1 MFHIP
6 SARQQENCAKAGVRS
21 SLVEGGAGGTACL
34 HDGKDETLAPMAG
47 PASTCPEGSF
57 HSSRSAG
64 ESAASGESHDHDPTR
79 GGTLVV
85 RRSAKI
91 VMEVLGTIVAG
102 IGILVAVV
110 GWRLSQGPITLSLLT
125 PYIEEALSAPDR
137 GFILKLDRT
146 VLAWGGWERTLDLE
160 GVGIH
165 VIDPAGRPL
174 LTLPEISL
182 HLSARGLIEGV
193 VAPTSLEINGARLHL
208 RRNADG
214 RLALELADQ
223 SASQAQSNVL
233 PVMLADMLGRPE
245 RGRPMSFLRRIT
257 ITGAD
262 LDVEDSHWDTS
273 WKAQLPRLVL
283 ERDAAGVRAVAV
295 LDIHVAD
302 ATSHFEAR
310 GLYNAATQALG
321 LQVAFNGLNPATFAR
336 AAPELASLEHF
347 ALPFEGKIRA
357 EFTLDGTL
365 DTLNFDVSAGQGRLV
380 LRKLYPE
387 DLEVKSF
394 AAKGSVAE
402 HGTSFT
408 LEDADVDLGG
418 GTAFTL
424 HGAAHALAGNDT
436 ATLDVVGK
444 DVNVDD
450 LPKLWPA
457 SIAANA
463 RQWITTN
470 LSSGSVDE
478 VFASFSLHGGS
489 LDPSDLT
496 VDKINGNMRL
506 SGINVRYLGKMPKAR
521 KVGGEARFDEKTF
534 NISVDKGNAAGV
546 DLDTGTI
553 AISGLDVEDQYI
565 AIDLTLHGPLRAALE
580 LIDNEPLRYASDLG
594 IDAKKVAGA
603 AAVQL
608 ALKFPLNHD
617 LRLAQV
623 AASASAKMTDV
634 SMPAM
639 FLGHDLSR
647 GNLALKVDKASM
659 QVTGDAA
666 IGPVPVTLTWN
677 EGFGKSPERRMRLA
691 GVLDDKA
698 RRTFGLDVGELLS
711 GPVHVDLDLKGAE
724 RQPTR
729 VDLALDLA
737 KAALTL
743 RRVRWRKSAGVPG
756 TAHVAL
762 TLDGDRITAVPDFTI
777 ETADLAVHGAASF
790 DPAHGE
796 FRAVRLDKLALGRDR
811 LAGSVTRRPDGV
823 YAIAL
828 SGDALDA
835 TPFIQ
840 GKTEP
845 SAEPGPRLAISLG
858 VKKLWLA
865 RTVDVPLREASSTID
880 YDGQR
885 IAHAVFAAK
894 TASGAPVRLEIVS
907 ANGKRNLALN
917 AENAGEVL
925 NAVDFADN
933 VVGGKL
939 KVVGAYDDTK
949 PDAPLAGTL
958 RMTDFKLLR
967 APIVVKL
974 LTIGSPTEIGDR
986 VSSDGIG
993 FSALVAPFVR
1003 TEERTEI
1010 KEGRAVGSELGITFE
1025 GWLAPEAG
1033 QLSIEGTIVPIYTL
1047 NSLLGNI
1054 PGLGDVLV
1062 GPKGGGVFAA
1072 TYQASGKLDDPDVIV
1087 NPLSAL
1093 APGILRGLVKGLFGN
1108 GSDLTPGPTDKPMQ
1122 GGG

>member
-1 MFHIP
+1 M
-6 SARQQENCAKAGVRS
+6 
-21 SLVEGGAGGTACL
+21 
-34 HDGKDETLAPMAG
+34 
-47 PASTCPEGSF
+47 
-57 HSSRSAG
+57 
-64 ESAASGESHDHDPTR
+64 
-79 GGTLVV
+79 
-85 RRSAKI
+85 
-91 VMEVLGTIVAG
+91 
-102 IGILVAVV
+102 
-110 GWRLSQGPITLSLLT
+110 
-125 PYIEEALSAPDR
+125 
-137 GFILKLDRT
+137 
-146 VLAWGGWERTLDLE
+146 
-160 GVGIH
+160 
-165 VIDPAGRPL
+165 
-174 LTLPEISL
+174 
-182 HLSARGLIEGV
+182 
-193 VAPTSLEINGARLHL
+193 APTSLEINGARLQL

-223 SASQAQSNVL
+223 SPSQVQPNVL
-233 PVMLADMLGRPE
+233 PVMLGDMLGRPE
-245 RGRPMSFLRRIT
+245 RGRPISFLQRIT
-257 ITGAD
+257 IIGAD

-283 ERDAAGVRAVAV
+283 ERDAAGIRADAV
-295 LDIHVAD
+295 LDLHVAD
-302 ATSHFEAR
+302 VTSHFEMH
-310 GLYNAATQALG
+310 GLYSTATQALG
-321 LQVAFNGLNPATFAR
+321 LQVAFGGLNPATFAR

-347 ALPFEGKIRA
+347 ALPFDGKIRA

-365 DTLNFDVSAGQGRLV
+365 DALSFDVSAGPGRLV
-380 LRKLYPE
+380 LRKLYPG
-387 DLEVKSF
+387 DLEVKSLS
-394 AAKGSVAE
+394 AKGSVAA

-408 LEDADVDLGG
+408 LDDADIDLGG

-424 HGAAHALAGNDT
+424 HGAAHTLDGSST

-450 LPKLWPA
+450 LPKLWPT
-457 SIAANA
+457 SIATNA
-463 RQWITTN
+463 RQWITSN

-478 VFASFSLHGGS
+478 VYASFSLHGGS

-546 DLDTGTI
+546 DVDTGTI

-639 FLGHDLSR
+639 FVGHDLSR

-666 IGPVPVTLTWN
+666 IGPVPVTLSWN
-677 EGFGKSPERRMRLA
+677 EGFGKSPERRMRLE

-711 GPVHVDLDLKGAE
+711 GPVHVALDLKGAE
-724 RQPTR
+724 HQPAR

-743 RRVRWRKSAGVPG
+743 RRVRWRKPAGVPG

-828 SGDALDA
+828 SGEALDA
-835 TPFIQ
+835 TPFVQ
-840 GKTEP
+840 GKAEP
-845 SAEPGPRLAISLG
+845 STEPGPRLTISLG

-865 RTVDVPLREASSTID
+865 RTVDVRLARGVEHHRLRRATHLARGLRRQDRERRPGAPRDRQRERQAQFGAQCGERRRGAQRRRLRRQRRRREAQ
-880 YDGQR
+880 GRRRLRRHQAR
-885 IAHAVFAAK
+885 RPARGHAAHDRLQ
-894 TASGAPVRLEIVS
+894 ASPGSHR
-907 ANGKRNLALN
+907 RQ
-917 AENAGEVL
+917 
-925 NAVDFADN
+925 AVDHWFAERDRRP
-933 VVGGKL
+933 GLGRRDQL
-939 KVVGAYDDTK
+939 QRAR
-949 PDAPLAGTL
+949 GTL
-958 RMTDFKLLR
+958 REDGRAHRDQGRTRRRLR
-967 APIVVKL
+967 ARDHFRGL
-974 LTIGSPTEIGDR
+974 DR
-986 VSSDGIG
+986 PRGRSAQHRGHDRAHIHAQQPVGKYSGPRRRSRRAQGWGI
-993 FSALVAPFVR
+993 
-1003 TEERTEI
+1003 
-1010 KEGRAVGSELGITFE
+1010 
-1025 GWLAPEAG
+1025 
-1033 QLSIEGTIVPIYTL
+1033 
-1047 NSLLGNI
+1047 
-1054 PGLGDVLV
+1054 
-1062 GPKGGGVFAA
+1062 FAA
-1072 TYQASGKLDDPDVIV
+1072 TYQASGKLDDPDVVV

-1108 GSDLTPGPTDKPMQ
+1108 GSDLTPGPTDKAMQ